1 MKQTLKK
8 IFLSLILSLAF
19 FGAGAYAAEPVSD
32 ADALVNTWFKNGG
45 DIILEADISLSANTF
60 VYKDVT
66 LDLNGHTLSIGNKT
80 LVPYKA
86 TLTVKDTFENAD
98 GKITS
103 SANPVIQIGTK
114 SQPGSLVLESGIIE
128 STATSGFTIHNLN
141 YGSFVMNGG
150 LIIGPLYAVRN
161 YNTFVLNDGEVRGDS
176 FVVYN
181 QKDFEMKG
189 GTINVT
195 GGGPG
200 VYVGDDT
207 NETNFVMN
215 GGLITVAGDASSKS
229 NVGVNLGKP
238 FSHFTMNGGRIESL
252 FENAKYGGTAVTGF
266 EDSTVVINDGEIIG
280 YSGALMGNGSFH
292 DWGNSGERAN
302 FTINGG
308 TLTATNG
315 IGVYSPQ
322 PYGAT
327 TITGGTITGYQTG
340 VEVRAGD
347 LTISGGVIKSE
358 YGSYEAIN
366 NTNGSTTYGAAVS
379 VAQHTT
385 KQPINV
391 LVSGG
396 SFEAPAPISFTNP
409 LEYSQ
414 EILDTVHITIT
425 GGDFNSTVTQAIF
438 NGIVD
443 NVEPITG
450 GTYSNSVAGFVAT
463 GYGEYKKDNKFHVGP
478 THTIV
483 VSEGSADY
491 IVTLPNAAV
500 FGETVEFDIP
510 DREDYIK
517 TVSVKDAT
525 NAAVAVDGD
534 HFTMPDDDVTLSVSW
549 QFIYRIL
556 SGANQ
561 TVENAEPT
569 DIVVTSNGDLNKL
582 VSIKVDGTVLAAEQY
597 ELESGSTILTLLAD
611 YLKTLAAGEHL
622 LTFVYEDGY
631 ISTNFTVESAPEE
644 PEEPEPTGPT
654 EPTEPEEEPEEEIAV
669 PNTGRFGNYEKSDI
683 KSDNLCYILAICCG
697 VTALLMT
704 GVKLAKCR
712 R

>member
-8 IFLSLILSLAF
+8 ISLSLILSLAF

-32 ADALVNTWFKNGG
+32 ASTLTNTYFKNGG
-45 DIILEADISLSANTF
+45 DIILEADITLTANAF
-60 VYKDVT
+60 VRKDLT
-66 LDLNGHTLSIGNKT
+66 LDLNGHTINMSGKT
-80 LVPYKA
+80 LVPYEA
-86 TLTVKDTFENAD
+86 TLTVKDTSENSD
-98 GKITS
+98 GKLTS
-103 SANPVIQIGTK
+103 SGKPAIQVGTSTK
-114 SQPGSLVLESGIIE
+114 TGDLILESGILE
-128 STATSGFTIHNLN
+128 STATNGYVINN
-141 YGSFVMNGG
+141 YGNLTINGG
-150 LIIGPLYAVRN
+150 LVKGLAYGINNFSNI
-161 YNTFVLNDGEVRGDS
+161 VLNGGEVRGDS
-176 FVVYN
+176 FVVVN
-181 QKDFEMKG
+181 QKDFEMNG
-189 GTINVT
+189 GTVYIT

-200 VYVGDDT
+200 VYVGSDS
-207 NETNFVMN
+207 NETTFVMN
-215 GGLITVAGDASSKS
+215 DGLIIVAGDAGSKS
-229 NVGVNLGKP
+229 NVGVNCGKP
-238 FSHFTMNGGRIESL
+238 FSYFEMNGGRIESL
-252 FENAKYGGTAVTGF
+252 FEDAKNGGTAITGF
-266 EDSTVVINDGEIIG
+266 EDSTIVINDGEIIG

-315 IGVYSPQ
+315 IGIYSPQ

-366 NTNGSTTYGAAVS
+366 NTNGSTTYGAAIS

-425 GGDFNSTVTQAIF
+425 GGDYNSTVTEAIF

-450 GTYSNSVAGFVAT
+450 GTYSNSVAGFIAD
-463 GYGEYKKDNKFHVGP
+463 GYGEYKKDNKYHVGV

-491 IVTLPNAAV
+491 IVTLPSAAV

-517 TVSVKDAT
+517 TVSVKDSAD
-525 NAAVAVDGD
+525 AAVAIEDN
-534 HFTMPDDDVTLSVSW
+534 HFTMPDDDVTVSVSW
-549 QFIYRIL
+549 QFVYRIL
-556 SGANQ
+556 SGADQ
-561 TVENAEPT
+561 TVGSTGPT

-582 VSIKVDGTVLAAEQY
+582 VSIKVDGDILPAECY
-597 ELESGSTILTLLAD
+597 ELESGSTILTLAAD
-611 YLKTLAAGEHL
+611 YLSSLAVGEHL
-622 LTFVYEDGY
+622 LTFVYRDGSV
-631 ISTNFTVESAPEE
+631 STNFTVEKAPEPAPDPVEPEPE
-644 PEEPEPTGPT
+644 PEEPEDD
-654 EPTEPEEEPEEEIAV
+654 IVV
-669 PNTGRFGNYEKSDI
+669 PNTGSLNNSDG
-683 KSDNLCYILAICCG
+683 SELGTDNLVSFILAIICG
-697 VTALLMT
+697 VATIFVVGLRLL
-704 GVKLAKCR
+704 KYKE
-712 R
+712 

>member
-8 IFLSLILSLAF
+8 IISSLILSLAF

-45 DIILEADISLSANTF
+45 DIILDVDIALSANTF

-86 TLTVKDTFENAD
+86 TLTVKDTSENAD

-128 STATSGFTIHNLN
+128 STATSGFAIHNLN

-161 YNTFVLNDGEVRGDS
+161 YNTFVLNDGEVRSDS

-181 QKDFEMKG
+181 QKDFEMNG

-200 VYVGDDT
+200 VYVGSDS
-207 NETNFVMN
+207 NATNFVMN
-215 GGLITVAGDASSKS
+215 DGLIIVAGDAGSKS
-229 NVGVNLGKP
+229 NVGVNCGKP
-238 FSHFTMNGGRIESL
+238 FSYFEMNGGRIESL
-252 FENAKYGGTAVTGF
+252 FEHEKYSGTAITGF
-266 EDSTVVINDGEIIG
+266 EDSTIVINDGEIIG

-292 DWGNSGERAN
+292 DWGNSGERAD

-315 IGVYSPQ
+315 IGIYSPQ

-366 NTNGSTTYGAAVS
+366 NTNGSTTYGAAIS

-425 GGDFNSTVTQAIF
+425 GGDFDSTVTEAIF

-450 GTYSNSVAGFVAT
+450 GTYSNSVDGFIAD
-463 GYGEYKKDNKFHVGP
+463 GYGEHKKDNKYHVGV

-491 IVTLPNAAV
+491 IVTLPSAAV

-517 TVSVKDAT
+517 TVSVKDSAD
-525 NAAVAVDGD
+525 AAVAIEDN
-534 HFTMPDDDVTLSVSW
+534 HFTMPDDDVTVSVSW
-549 QFIYRIL
+549 QFVYRIL
-556 SGANQ
+556 SGADQ
-561 TVENAEPT
+561 TVESTKPT
-569 DIVVTSNGDLNKL
+569 DVVVTSNGDLNKL
-582 VSIKVDGTVLAAEQY
+582 VSIKVDGDILPAECY
-597 ELESGSTILTLLAD
+597 KLESGSTILTLAAD
-611 YLKTLAAGEHL
+611 YLSSLAVGEHL
-622 LTFVYEDGY
+622 LTFVYRDGSV
-631 ISTNFTVESAPEE
+631 STNFTVEKAPEPAPDPVEPEPE
-644 PEEPEPTGPT
+644 PEEPEDD
-654 EPTEPEEEPEEEIAV
+654 IAV
-669 PNTGRFGNYEKSDI
+669 PNTGSFNNSDG
-683 KSDNLCYILAICCG
+683 SELGTDNLVSFILAIVCG
-697 VTALLMT
+697 VATIFVVGLRLL
-704 GVKLAKCR
+704 KYKE
-712 R
+712 